1 MLNTRLD
8 HDRAINLLG
17 QVKRSSVGRGF
28 NMTLYDYIYV
38 DLEKV
43 ISLYSQLTGGVVE
56 LRESNRERAY
66 TADNKRN
73 YDFKVFKHDAGG
85 TDQDKSGMKEVIKP
99 HHSVLME
106 LEQELTAR
114 GYLIDLNEP
123 SVTRSLQD
131 QKLREQLKNTLCVKV
146 CGRAVVEDY
155 ERIKSIAHAFPEIA
169 NIINKSI
176 ESSFRQSPE
185 FVELQGQLEEV
196 EREVKN
202 TKERNARSAK
212 EQQLRNIKKAVDSL
226 IQSSGKVGDVE
237 PWILN
242 GLKTWIDTFLP
253 GIVNLRIYPSLD
265 YPEEHVFGH
274 MKKGCFEDNDSN
286 SFHFTYGSMPT
297 ENITMI
303 GIITSVPAEIG
314 DRFNPLIEFQKDLLA
329 DFESFENAFR
339 GMFRGFD
346 GMEQMIRT
354 CRFPRILVQPL
365 TVYRSVNPTIKL
377 DH

>member
-1 MLNTRLD
+1 
-8 HDRAINLLG
+8 
-17 QVKRSSVGRGF
+17 
-28 NMTLYDYIYV
+28 MTLYDYIYV

-56 LRESNRERAY
+56 LRESNSERSR

-73 YDFKVFKHDAGG
+73 YDFKVFKHDASG
-85 TDQDKSGMKEVIKP
+85 TDHDKNAVKEVIKP

-106 LEQELTAR
+106 LEQELSDK
-114 GYLIDLNEP
+114 GYLIDLNKQ
-123 SVTRSLQD
+123 TNMLSLKD
-131 QKLREQLKNTLCVKV
+131 SELREQLKNTLCVKV

-169 NIINKSI
+169 NIINKSV
-176 ESSFRQSPE
+176 ELTLRQSTE
-185 FVELQGQLEEV
+185 FIELQEQLKEI
-196 EREVKN
+196 ERDVKN
-202 TKERNARSAK
+202 TKERNARSIK
-212 EQQLRNIKKAVDSL
+212 EQQLKTIKMTVDSM
-226 IQSSGKVGDVE
+226 IQGSSAVGNVDQ
-237 PWILN
+237 WILD
-242 GLKTWIDTFLP
+242 GIKTWIDTFLP
-253 GIVNLRIYPSLD
+253 GIVNLRIYPSFD

-274 MKKGCFEDNDSN
+274 LKKGCFEDTDSN

-303 GIITSVPAEIG
+303 GIVTSVPAEHAEN
-314 DRFNPLIEFQKDLLA
+314 FNPLIEFKKDSLA

-365 TVYRSVNPTIKL
+365 TVYRSVNPTSMCIQPKS
-377 DH
+377 